1 MGLYNKNTVYESAR
15 ELSKTCNCQV
25 YVWENDFGGWQYGT
39 SYPDQYSEI
48 IATFENGIDLL

>member
-1 MGLYNKNTVYESAR
+1 MSTYNKSQVYDTAR
-15 ELSKTCNCQV
+15 EYSKTVSCTV

-39 SYPDQYSEI
+39 SYPDKCSEI